1 MSPERRAVL
10 ADLAEAMLPGGA
22 GQPPASAVGV
32 ADGLLDE
39 VLAAR
44 PDLEAPL
51 AALLDRLAGMPVD
64 EAIETVRG
72 NPADRELLGLVAIG
86 GYMMA
91 PDVRAA
97 LGYPG
102 QQTKPVNPFDINDV
116 VQDGLLDPVL
126 ERGQIYREAP

>member
-10 ADLAEAMLPGGA
+10 AGLAEAMLPGGA

-32 ADGLLDE
+32 AGALLDQ

-44 PDLEAPL
+44 PDLEHPL
-51 AALLDRLAGMPVD
+51 AALLDRLAGLPVE
-64 EAIETVRG
+64 EAIASVRA
-72 NPADRELLGLVAIG
+72 NPAERDLLGLVAIG

-91 PDVRAA
+91 PEVRAA

-102 QQTKPVNPFDINDV
+102 QQAKPVNPFDIHDV
-116 VQDGLLDPVL
+116 VEDGLLDPVI
-126 ERGQIYREAP
+126 ERGQIYRDAP